1 MILILSFLAALCNCI
16 MDGIAHYDKYNVWG
30 FWWSQSGY
38 YNAKYQFA
46 INHPKVPKWFINS
59 FLVMFLDAWH
69 FCKLIMILLF
79 FTMVGYYGSWEI
91 GIAGFIIYQIT
102 FISCYGQKKR

>member
-1 MILILSFLAALCNCI
+1 MILILSFLAAICNCI
-16 MDGIAHYDKYNVWG
+16 MDGIAHYDKYNRLG
-30 FWWSQSGY
+30 YWWSKNAY
-38 YNAKYQFA
+38 YGAKYVFA
-46 INHPKVPKWFINS
+46 NKHTKIPKWFINS

-69 FCKLIMILLF
+69 FSKLLMILLF

-102 FISCYGQKKR
+102 FITCYGKKT

>member
-1 MILILSFLAALCNCI
+1 

-46 INHPKVPKWFINS
+46 INHPQVPKWFINL

-69 FCKLIMILLF
+69 FSKLVMILLF
-79 FTMVGYYGSWEI
+79 FTMLGYYGSWEI

-102 FISCYGQKKR
+102 FILFYGKKT

>member
-1 MILILSFLAALCNCI
+1 MIIILSFLAALCNCI
-16 MDGIAHYDKYNVWG
+16 MDGIAHYDNYNTWG

-69 FCKLIMILLF
+69 FFKLIMILLF
-79 FTMVGYYGSWEI
+79 FTMVGYYGSCEI

-102 FISCYGQKKR
+102 FILFYGKKT

>member
-1 MILILSFLAALCNCI
+1 

-46 INHPKVPKWFINS
+46 INHPKVPKWLINS
-59 FLVMFLDAWH
+59 FLVMFLDACH
-69 FCKLIMILLF
+69 FSKLIMILLF

-102 FISCYGQKKR
+102 FILFYGKKT

>member
-1 MILILSFLAALCNCI
+1 MAAIFILLASLAGVCVAT
-16 MDGIAHYDKYNVWG
+16 MDRIQHYNNFG
-30 FWWSQSGY
+30 LGWWSREAY
-38 YNAKYQFA
+38 HCAKYEF
-46 INHPKVPKWFINS
+46 IDKHPRFPKWFINS

-69 FCKLIMILLF
+69 FSKLLMILLF

-102 FISCYGQKKR
+102 FITCYGKKT

>member
-1 MILILSFLAALCNCI
+1 MILILSFLAAICNCI
-16 MDGIAHYDKYNVWG
+16 MDGIAHYDKYNTWG

-46 INHPKVPKWFINS
+46 INYPKIPKWFINS

-69 FCKLIMILLF
+69 FSKLIMILLF

-91 GIAGFIIYQIT
+91 GIAGFVIYQIT
-102 FISCYGQKKR
+102 FILFYGKKT

>member
-1 MILILSFLAALCNCI
+1 MILILSFLAAICNCI
-16 MDGIAHYDKYNVWG
+16 MDGIAHYDKYNTWG

-69 FCKLIMILLF
+69 FSKLIMILLF

-102 FISCYGQKKR
+102 FITCYGKKT

>member
-1 MILILSFLAALCNCI
+1 MILILILLAALCNSI
-16 MDGIAHYDKYNVWG
+16 MDGIAHYDNYKTLGY
-30 FWWSQSGY
+30 WWSQTAYHG
-38 YNAKYQFA
+38 AKYVFA
-46 INHPKVPKWFINS
+46 NKHTKIPKWFINS

-69 FCKLIMILLF
+69 FSKLLMILLF

-102 FISCYGQKKR
+102 FIICYGKKT

>member
-1 MILILSFLAALCNCI
+1 
-16 MDGIAHYDKYNVWG
+16 MDGIAHYDKYNRWG

-69 FCKLIMILLF
+69 FYKLIMILLF

-91 GIAGFIIYQIT
+91 GIAGFVIYQIT
-102 FISCYGQKKR
+102 FILFYGKKT

>member
-1 MILILSFLAALCNCI
+1 MIIILSFLAAICNCI
-16 MDGIAHYDKYNVWG
+16 MDGIAHYDKYNVLG

-46 INHPKVPKWFINS
+46 INHPQVPKWFINS

-69 FCKLIMILLF
+69 FSKLLMILLF
-79 FTMVGYYGSWEI
+79 FTMVGYYGSWQI

-102 FISCYGQKKR
+102 FILFYGKKT